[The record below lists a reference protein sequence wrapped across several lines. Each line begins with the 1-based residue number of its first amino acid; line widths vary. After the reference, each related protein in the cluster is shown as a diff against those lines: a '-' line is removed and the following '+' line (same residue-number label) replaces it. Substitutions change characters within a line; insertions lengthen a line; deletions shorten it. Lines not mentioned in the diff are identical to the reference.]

1 MSDYLVDTNVLVL
14 HLREKQGVPTLLD
27 HWSRVHEL
35 HISVATRVEILA
47 GMRPREEQ
55 VTIHLLNSMTNLP
68 VHEAIADRAGRLIY
82 EEARKGRQV
91 SFPDA
96 LITATALEHDL
107 TLVTTNV
114 RHFVSLLGER
124 VMALSQALVT

>member
-1 MSDYLVDTNVLVL
+1 MTSPLAVAASLPFETRKCFAIHVMAGSEPISHVAE
-14 HLREKQGVPTLLD
+14 REGV
-27 HWSRVHEL
+27 SRKF
-35 HISVATRVEILA
+35 
-47 GMRPREEQ
+47 
-55 VTIHLLNSMTNLP
+55 
-68 VHEAIADRAGRLIY
+68 IY
-82 EEARKGRQV
+82 EQAQKGRQV